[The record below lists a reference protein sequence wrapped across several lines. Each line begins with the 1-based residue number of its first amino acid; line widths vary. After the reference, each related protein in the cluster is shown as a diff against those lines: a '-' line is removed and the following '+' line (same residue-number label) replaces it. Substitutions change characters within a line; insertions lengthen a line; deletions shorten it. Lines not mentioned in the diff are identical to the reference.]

1 MNETRT
7 RRSHNRIVFECYQ
20 AIKKAEA
27 ENDTDKLLNAMRRYG
42 KKTREEAYKML
53 IEKAA
58 EEKGMTIWEYTKWLN
73 EDKD

>member
-1 MNETRT
+1 MAIKFKGDTSVAIIN
-7 RRSHNRIVFECYQ
+7 S
-20 AIKKAEA
+20 IKKAEA

-42 KKTREEAYKML
+42 KKTREEACRML